1 MPRQKTAFAFDEPKV
16 IVAPK
21 DARAA
26 HSSNNARIV
35 SSPGV
40 THGLHFDWTENATQD
55 PATVAGEEIPRGYR
69 RKKALQT
76 FRLRTFVTGLE

>member
-26 HSSNNARIV
+26 HSSNNTRIV
-35 SSPGV
+35 SFPGV
-40 THGLHFDWTENATQD
+40 THDLHFDWTENTTQD
-55 PATVAGEEIPRGYR
+55 PAAVAGEEILRSYR
-69 RKKALQT
+69 REEGVKHS
-76 FRLRTFVTGLE
+76 G